1 MTKYDDEITITW
13 HIDDVHGESKYTLT
27 DDQCREV
34 LRRVE
39 HHHDCNVGINWDVLR
54 YHTDGVAQEVN
65 APLVGDPT
73 EVDN

>member
-27 DDQCREV
+27 DDQCRDV

-39 HHHDCNVGINWDVLR
+39 HHHDCNVGINWEVIS
-54 YHTDGVAQEVN
+54 YHIANVAIEVN
-65 APLVGDPT
+65 APVK
-73 EVDN
+73 VDN

>member
-39 HHHDCNVGINWDVLR
+39 HSHDCNVGINWEVIS
-54 YHTDGVAQEVN
+54 YHIANVAIEVN
-65 APLVGDPT
+65 APVK
-73 EVDN
+73 VDN